1 MAVLGKRL
9 LLALVLSTMPTLLSA
24 QVGAEPAKETLRAKY
39 PAEWPAGPA
48 KDSVP
53 EWAAPG
59 RIHFARWD
67 GGRIET
73 AKAMLSGWPGF
84 NPPDPDRLFAM
95 TNWYDTRTISL
106 LRQAGIN
113 MVWVTFSNGFSIQ
126 TEQAHQEQVRR
137 YIEACHRQG
146 IHVMAYESIANMF
159 WEDMFERVPESRD
172 WLQIGGDGKPVPYG
186 AGDYTK
192 MGRVTR
198 YMANLGNPAWV
209 KYLEKR
215 VDLAIDAGADGVIYD
230 NNFSNHLV
238 DVYQDIYR
246 HGSARKKDFLLMG
259 NFHQDTY
266 VLNHLVNSMT
276 TEDGV
281 EPGLYDAAHVQQGRI
296 AQEKSSL
303 VSVQGGWLVN
313 NIGLFRIHN
322 ALSDGWKPA
331 MIEDGGRET
340 GVRETTPM
348 SPARQQL
355 ALAEAM
361 SFSIGMELFVEGAFA
376 QGLNDNDPKIMVIWN
391 AIGEYNR
398 FFAEHDQFYAGTR
411 SLSPVAVVLDDRSE
425 SVPLLNGLAGRGVL
439 FDVVYERD
447 LSPERLAP
455 YHAVALLTAQT
466 VHENALSAL
475 KSFVEAGGR
484 LFAAG
489 DVAAY
494 DETECK
500 RPRPVWF
507 GQKEGKGECIY
518 YDRIP
523 SLDELAKTLLQAGG
537 AGPVQVEAPS
547 GVCYNLVQEPKN
559 GRTIVHLLNY
569 TPKPADGIKV
579 VLSKKYRN
587 MWLISPDMPEKVQL
601 VSPSGSPAEIKLP
614 AVRVYS
620 LLVLESTRPT
630 PKREVGN

>member
-1 MAVLGKRL
+1 
-9 LLALVLSTMPTLLSA
+9 MPTLLSA

-137 YIEACHRQG
+137 YIEECHRQG

-159 WEDMFERVPESRD
+159 WEDMFERVPESRN

-198 YMANLGNPAWV
+198 YMANLGNPEWV

-266 VLNHLVNSMT
+266 VLNRLVNSMT

-281 EPGLYDAAHVQQGRI
+281 EPGLYDAAHVQQGKDI
-296 AQEKSSL
+296 AGK
-303 VSVQGGWLVN
+303 VQP
-313 NIGLFRIHN
+313 GLR
-322 ALSDGWKPA
+322 P
-331 MIEDGGRET
+331 GR
-340 GVRETTPM
+340 M
-348 SPARQQL
+348 ARQ
-355 ALAEAM
+355 
-361 SFSIGMELFVEGAFA
+361 
-376 QGLNDNDPKIMVIWN
+376 
-391 AIGEYNR
+391 
-398 FFAEHDQFYAGTR
+398 
-411 SLSPVAVVLDDRSE
+411 
-425 SVPLLNGLAGRGVL
+425 
-439 FDVVYERD
+439 
-447 LSPERLAP
+447 
-455 YHAVALLTAQT
+455 
-466 VHENALSAL
+466 
-475 KSFVEAGGR
+475 
-484 LFAAG
+484 
-489 DVAAY
+489 
-494 DETECK
+494 
-500 RPRPVWF
+500 
-507 GQKEGKGECIY
+507 
-518 YDRIP
+518 
-523 SLDELAKTLLQAGG
+523 
-537 AGPVQVEAPS
+537 
-547 GVCYNLVQEPKN
+547 
-559 GRTIVHLLNY
+559 
-569 TPKPADGIKV
+569 
-579 VLSKKYRN
+579 
-587 MWLISPDMPEKVQL
+587 
-601 VSPSGSPAEIKLP
+601 
-614 AVRVYS
+614 
-620 LLVLESTRPT
+620 
-630 PKREVGN
+630 